1 MVGAECIGHKPWL
14 FPTNVIYCSWVI
26 TQRFWYVTMMKNS
39 LALIVAAV
47 GLSIPAWAVVEGE
60 IALRPSKN
68 DDIAYRLLPSF
79 YDRLPRMHYTPN
91 AKIQAVSYTV
101 FDSLFNAFSYYGSN
115 QTCVWWDSQTNA
127 FITIKRGALV
137 SRADNPSPDKS
148 NNIFIVWTTDN
159 GQTWQR
165 MGPVIVG
172 NLVEGLPRYPS
183 IALIRSDVTIATL
196 DNSIFNFYCP
206 VTDGSSW
213 VGMIAGYVPNAIGA
227 SATTIKLTDYRDQ
240 QTNYSYSFGTTY
252 STSSITR
259 DPETAFGFMLTG
271 LIPTAASGAPLN
283 ENNNIG
289 MVTTDFSPT
298 ALETFAVTIP
308 SSLRSNKFVA
318 PTQANTRTNSEV
330 GLDVDAENNL
340 YAGVFGSF
348 ITPDG
353 GNVPLTF
360 GVTKS
365 TDNGKTWSEANV
377 LPQSVIQA
385 YATANGGDPSTSG
398 FRFSWTWLGDAA
410 GNTPVTSAKD
420 FVVTGVDSYSFA
432 AQFALLQGQ
441 SLLGVHYVEVY
452 YENGQW
458 GIRKIADASVFEA
471 NAQMRFNNGDNYGPS
486 QLGCELQLVRSADY
500 NFLLFKTL
508 EARLIIWGGD
518 TLITTDVVVSA
529 RPKNGTAW
537 EVLRN
542 VTQSLIFD
550 RITWIPKVIPASAEN
565 IPLLTVQAAYRGS
578 TDREY
583 YWDNQ
588 FLLASATQDPTQ
600 EEIIRYR
607 QYVTYS
613 TFNYESLPEWNPET
627 AVGSQVTRSMAISI
641 APNPA
646 NSEVT
651 VYRPDAL
658 SRATLDIVNARGEV
672 VYHAMFQRGESFHT
686 FNAANLASGFYQCI
700 VRSEDGTIVSPLC
713 IIR

>member
-1 MVGAECIGHKPWL
+1 MVLP
-14 FPTNVIYCSWVI
+14 
-26 TQRFWYVTMMKNS
+26 
-39 LALIVAAV
+39 
-47 GLSIPAWAVVEGE
+47 LSGWSAINGE
-60 IALRPSKN
+60 ICLRPNSK
-68 DDIAYRLLPSF
+68 DDALYRVTPSF
-79 YDRLPRMHYTPN
+79 YDRLPRSHYMPSAN
-91 AKIQAVSYTV
+91 VQAVSYTV

-137 SRADNPSPDKS
+137 SRADNPSTDKS
-148 NNIFIVWTTDN
+148 NNIFIVWTTNN

-172 NLVEGLPRYPS
+172 NPVEGLPRYPS
-183 IALIRSDVTIATL
+183 IALVRSDVTITTL
-196 DNSIFNFYCP
+196 DNSIYNFYSP
-206 VTDGSSW
+206 VTDGSNW
-213 VGMIAGYVPNAIGA
+213 AGMIAGYVPNAIGA

-240 QTNYSYSFGTTY
+240 QTNYSYSFGTTF

-271 LIPTAASGAPLN
+271 LIPTAASGAPLS
-283 ENNNIG
+283 ENNNIA
-289 MVTTDFSPT
+289 MVKTDFSPI
-298 ALETFAVTIP
+298 AVETFAVTIP

-318 PTQANTRTNSEV
+318 PTQPNTRTNSEV
-330 GLDVDAENNL
+330 GLDIDTENNL

-377 LPQSVIQA
+377 LPQSVIQS

-398 FRFSWTWLGDAA
+398 FRFSWVWLGDAT
-410 GNTPVTSAKD
+410 GNTAVTSAKD

-432 AQFALLQGQ
+432 AQFALIQGQ
-441 SLLGVHYVEVY
+441 SLVGVHYVEVY

-471 NAQMRFNNGDNYGPS
+471 NPQMRFNNGDNYGPS
-486 QLGCELQLVRSADY
+486 QLGCELQLARSADY

-508 EARLIIWGGD
+508 EARLLVWGGD

-529 RPKNGTAW
+529 RPKNGATW

-550 RITWIPKVIPASAEN
+550 RITWIPKVIPSSAEN
-565 IPLLTVQAAYRGS
+565 IPLLTVQAAFRGA
-578 TDREY
+578 TNREY

-588 FLLASATQDPTQ
+588 FLLASATQDPSP
-600 EEIIRYR
+600 EEILRYR

-613 TFNYESLPEWNPET
+613 TFNYESLPEWNPEVS
-627 AVGSQVTRSMAISI
+627 VGNVAPRLAEVWIT
-641 APNPA
+641 PNPA
-646 NSEVT
+646 SYEVT
-651 VYRPDAL
+651 VYRSMSSSFATFDIFNL
-658 SRATLDIVNARGEV
+658 SGET
-672 VYHAMFQRGESFHT
+672 VYHATMSSGEAFHT
-686 FNAANLASGFYQCI
+686 FNAAVLANGVYQCI
-700 VRSEDGTIVSPLC
+700 VRSDKRTVVMPICVV
-713 IIR
+713 R

>member
-183 IALIRSDVTIATL
+183 IALIRSDVTITTL

-318 PTQANTRTNSEV
+318 PTQANTRTNRDV

-340 YAGVFGSF
+340 YAGV
-348 ITPDG
+348 
-353 GNVPLTF
+353 L
-360 GVTKS
+360 
-365 TDNGKTWSEANV
+365 V
-377 LPQSVIQA
+377 LS
-385 YATANGGDPSTSG
+385 
-398 FRFSWTWLGDAA
+398 
-410 GNTPVTSAKD
+410 
-420 FVVTGVDSYSFA
+420 
-432 AQFALLQGQ
+432 
-441 SLLGVHYVEVY
+441 
-452 YENGQW
+452 
-458 GIRKIADASVFEA
+458 
-471 NAQMRFNNGDNYGPS
+471 
-486 QLGCELQLVRSADY
+486 
-500 NFLLFKTL
+500 
-508 EARLIIWGGD
+508 
-518 TLITTDVVVSA
+518 
-529 RPKNGTAW
+529 
-537 EVLRN
+537 
-542 VTQSLIFD
+542 
-550 RITWIPKVIPASAEN
+550 
-565 IPLLTVQAAYRGS
+565 
-578 TDREY
+578 
-583 YWDNQ
+583 
-588 FLLASATQDPTQ
+588 
-600 EEIIRYR
+600 
-607 QYVTYS
+607 
-613 TFNYESLPEWNPET
+613 
-627 AVGSQVTRSMAISI
+627 
-641 APNPA
+641 
-646 NSEVT
+646 
-651 VYRPDAL
+651 
-658 SRATLDIVNARGEV
+658 
-672 VYHAMFQRGESFHT
+672 
-686 FNAANLASGFYQCI
+686 
-700 VRSEDGTIVSPLC
+700 
-713 IIR
+713 